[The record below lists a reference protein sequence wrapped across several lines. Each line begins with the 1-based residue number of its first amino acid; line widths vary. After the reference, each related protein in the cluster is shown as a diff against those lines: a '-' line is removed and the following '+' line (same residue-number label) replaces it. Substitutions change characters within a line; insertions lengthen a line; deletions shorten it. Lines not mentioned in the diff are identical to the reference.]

1 MIRALPWFPKKV
13 LVSDPLHEGLGPLL
27 GKCRPDL
34 EIRERGVPEVTDA
47 DVAWAEVFVG
57 FRPPKRGDWRH
68 LSWVHCIGAGVDAWA
83 FRTGLSPD
91 TLLTRTSEDF
101 GPQMGEYCLSRALAV
116 TQRLR
121 ALEGEQR
128 ARSWKPTHPS
138 QLRGTRA
145 LIVGTGTVGGGIARA
160 FLAAG
165 CHVDGASRRGEF
177 REPFERTFPIG
188 DFSNAVRGANWLML
202 ACPLT
207 EETFHLLDRGR
218 LAACGG
224 AYLINVGRGALVDEA
239 ALPEAL
245 DSGWLSGAALDVF
258 EREPL
263 PQDSPLWGR
272 EDVTISPHI
281 SGLTTVPGAAAGF
294 LEVLEDLERG
304 RVPRLRVDL
313 GKGY

>member
-1 MIRALPWFPKKV
+1 MTETQWRPRKV
-13 LVSDPLHEGLGPLL
+13 LVSDPLHEGLGLRL
-27 GKCRPDL
+27 AESRPDL
-34 EIRERGVPEVTDA
+34 EIRERDVPDVTDG
-47 DVAWAEVFVG
+47 DVAWADVFVG
-57 FRPPKRGDWRH
+57 FRPPRTGPWRT
-68 LSWVHCIGAGVDAWA
+68 LPWIHCIGAGVDAWA

-101 GPQMGEYCLSRALAV
+101 GPQMGEYCVSRALAV

-121 ALEGEQR
+121 HLESEQR
-128 ARSWKPTHPS
+128 ARSWKPRHPE
-138 QLRGTRA
+138 QIRATRV
-145 LIVGTGTVGGGIARA
+145 LIVGTGTVGAGIARA
-160 FLAAG
+160 FQAAG
-165 CHVDGASRRGEF
+165 CIADGLSRSGQP
-177 REPFERTFPIG
+177 REPFG
-188 DFSNAVRGANWLML
+188 AVHSLGGFAGAVAGARWLVL

-207 EETFHLLDRGR
+207 EESFHLLNRER

-224 AYLINVGRGALVDEA
+224 AYLINVGRGALVEED

-245 DSGWLSGAALDVF
+245 DKRWLSGAALDVF

-294 LEVLEDLERG
+294 LEALGDLEAG
-304 RVPRLRVDL
+304 RVPRLTVELSR
-313 GKGY
+313 GY